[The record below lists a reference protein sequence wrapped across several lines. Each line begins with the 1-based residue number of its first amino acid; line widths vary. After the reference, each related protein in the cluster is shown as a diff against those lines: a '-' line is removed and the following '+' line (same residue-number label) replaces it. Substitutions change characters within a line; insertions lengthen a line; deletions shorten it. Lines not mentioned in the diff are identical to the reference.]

1 MVEVNGV
8 NEVIATLEVNDNTFG
23 RGKFKGKTNVFNFV
37 NFANFERSDN
47 FKNINSIMKKEY
59 MKPSMEAIEIAAR
72 QILCGSGD
80 GYHMDDPQPPG
91 SSMSPEFQEMQE
103 LLFDE

>member
-37 NFANFERSDN
+37 NFERSDN
-47 FKNINSIMKKEY
+47 FKKT
-59 MKPSMEAIEIAAR
+59 IA
-72 QILCGSGD
+72 L
-80 GYHMDDPQPPG
+80 
-91 SSMSPEFQEMQE
+91 
-103 LLFDE
+103 